1 MLNIW
6 MVVPCWKRPE
16 ITEIVFQE
24 FRWVKKKVK
33 GHVNLNIVAV
43 GDECNLEIARRHGFH
58 AISSPNDYLG
68 RKFND
73 GYEYA
78 YKNGA
83 DYVIPVGSD
92 SWIHPDVF
100 IKTNARLEGEFKPG
114 TIMYSTMHAMIN
126 ETGTELGLI
135 KMLPQN
141 NEYNKCSLLF
151 YPRDLAESCGFRPCY
166 EKQKSS
172 CDRSTLE
179 NIMKKNKNVSF
190 LYNKDFNPVQYL
202 AFKNK
207 KVQLWNYEEYKAQF
221 KKREENPWEYLE
233 EFYPK
238 ELLDYGRSY
247 YEK

>member
-24 FRWVKKKVK
+24 FRWVKKKADK
-33 GHVNLNIVAV
+33 HLSLNIVAV
-43 GDECNLEIARRHGFH
+43 GDECNLKIARKHGFH
-58 AISSPNDYLG
+58 AIESPNDFLG

-78 YKNGA
+78 YNNGA

-100 IKTNARLEGEFKPG
+100 IKTGIRLGDNYNPN
-114 TIMYSTMHAMIN
+114 TILYSTKHAMIS
-126 ETGTELGLI
+126 EDGSQLGLI
-135 KMLPQN
+135 KKPPVN
-141 NEYNKCSLLF
+141 NEYNKCALLF
-151 YPRDLAESCGFRPCY
+151 YPRDLAKSSNFRPCN
-166 EKQKSS
+166 ERQKKS

-179 NIMKKNKNVSF
+179 NIIKRNKEVLF

-202 AFKNK
+202 AFKSRE
-207 KVQLWNYEEYKAQF
+207 VQIWEYEEYKDQF
-221 KKREENPWEYLE
+221 NKRIINPWEYLQ

-247 YEK
+247 YEG